1 MPLSQLVG
9 IPIVYLY
16 HGHINNNNNILQ
28 PYTYVH
34 LSAEESPFVSF
45 S

>member
-16 HGHINNNNNILQ
+16 HGHVNNNNILQ